1 MKPNLRRFRDAKTHL
16 KAKSDLMGYL
26 TDEMGGL
33 VSEIENAFRDISFAD
48 NFNGRIVE
56 VDVTALSETLIENRL
71 GKIPTGYLQ
80 LDGDFPV
87 IKGNTWNKDWL
98 TFTSTSYLYTV
109 NGVTLSVSTGSDEF
123 QPATWSGFK
132 NGQAVIVEGNTL
144 PSPLVSGTT
153 YWVRDVSRI
162 GFKLSAEKNGAV
174 INLTTGGGIPEGF
187 SFRPTGTAKILLLG

>member
-80 LDGDFPV
+80 LDGDFAL

-109 NGVTLSVSTGSDEF
+109 NGVTLSVSTGSR
-123 QPATWSGFK
+123 
-132 NGQAVIVEGNTL
+132 
-144 PSPLVSGTT
+144 VSACDLE
-153 YWVRDVSRI
+153 WV
-162 GFKLSAEKNGAV
+162 
-174 INLTTGGGIPEGF
+174 
-187 SFRPTGTAKILLLG
+187 